1 MDQFRMPLIGEK
13 APEFQ
18 ADTSMGPVHF
28 PADFRG
34 RWVVFFSHPGDLPR
48 RSAQAEKRAGI
59 LRNPAR

>member
-34 RWVVFFSHPGDLPR
+34 RWVVFFSHPGDLSR
-48 RSAQAEKRAGI
+48 RSA
-59 LRNPAR
+59 